1 MYCHFLLTG
10 PPGPVGTKGEKGQPG
25 APGEL
30 GQPVSG
36 LISENLKR
44 LFAQK

>member
-10 PPGPVGTKGEKGQPG
+10 PPGPVGTKGENGQRG

-30 GQPVSG
+30 GQPVSE
-36 LISENLKR
+36 LISENLER